1 MDKKFKNFLTEM
13 MNSKMQ
19 PYDEEVI
26 EIKNKMEQ
34 MIEANG
40 LEVDEVCQILFQ
52 STDFN
57 IKTGEWAYY
66 ATNVAELRD
75 VIGEIN
81 WRRMESAFHGFVL
94 DKDTVR
100 EFWNKMDE
108 NNKSSFLFE
117 TWRCILKSTIIHTAW
132 HEHDRANVIAL
143 FEVDDIWRDFEDVLI
158 LIKAHTWNI

>member
-1 MDKKFKNFLTEM
+1 MDKTFKNFLTEM
-13 MNSKMQ
+13 MNPKMQ

-34 MIEANG
+34 MIEAND
-40 LEVDEVCQILFQ
+40 LEVDEVCEILFQ

-57 IKTGEWAYY
+57 IKTGEWEY
-66 ATNVAELRD
+66 AATTVTELRD

-94 DKDTVR
+94 GKDTVR

-108 NNKSSFLFE
+108 NNKTSFLFE
-117 TWRCILKSTIIHTAW
+117 TWRSILKNIIIHTAR
-132 HEHDRANVIAL
+132 HEHNRANVTAL
-143 FEVDDIWRDFEDVLI
+143 FEVDDIWRNFEDI
-158 LIKAHTWNI
+158 LIFIKTHDWNI